1 MASQVQEQSYRLP
14 DPTTLA
20 HVAKLSIVNDKPIM
34 MDYWVNS
41 VEQNALIGVRDNGEK
56 LLVKNEE
63 EYTSPISKVFK
74 VKTDFIIETENSLY
88 LVDAE
93 IDTKKIS

>member
-1 MASQVQEQSYRLP
+1 MASQVQEQSYILP

-20 HVAKLSIVNDKPIM
+20 HVAKLAIVNDKPIM

-41 VEQNALIGVRDNGEK
+41 VEKKALIGVRDGGEK

-63 EYTSPISKVFK
+63 EYTSPIAKVFK